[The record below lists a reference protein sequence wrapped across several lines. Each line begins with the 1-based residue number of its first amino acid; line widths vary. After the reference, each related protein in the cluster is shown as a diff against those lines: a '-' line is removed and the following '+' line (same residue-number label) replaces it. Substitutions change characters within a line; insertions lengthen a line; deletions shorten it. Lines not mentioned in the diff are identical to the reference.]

1 MSIYERVGLAVGR
14 KLFLSGYPKQVM
26 NCCSQF
32 SPTTSLVHPRNE
44 IHRDLTNMGVLQRY
58 LVRPAPGRR
67 HNVVNYVNVNTLLAS
82 DGA

>member
-14 KLFLSGYPKQVM
+14 KLFLGGYPKQVM
-26 NCCSQF
+26 NRCSQF
-32 SPTTSLVHPRNE
+32 SLTTSLVHPRNE

-58 LVRPAPGRR
+58 LVHPASRR
-67 HNVVNYVNVNTLLAS
+67 RQNVVIDSNGNTVLES